1 VLLGFWTACPL
12 KIRSIRSTNKTLLQ
26 GVRNSGNASRFGT
39 AAANIEAYTD
49 TRWITV
55 QSTPLPMSSDPSIGV
70 DGRLLDVRHD
80 GAVFTDRAVPLSIA
94 VSTLRTRG
102 STSKTACVMRG
113 SLR

>member
-1 VLLGFWTACPL
+1 MSILRARGSISKTACAIRCQDGVFAVLLGFWTACPL

-80 GAVFTDRAVPLSIA
+80 GAVFTDRAFL
-94 VSTLRTRG
+94 
-102 STSKTACVMRG
+102 
-113 SLR
+113 